1 MIYLDTHVVIWMYQK
16 DQQKFTPTGYSLIE
30 KEELVISPMVELEIE
45 YLFEIKKITERSAVI
60 IDYMRRQIGLTI
72 SDTPF
77 SEVSK
82 RAALLKWT
90 RDPFDR
96 LITAQAD
103 LQTASLLTKDGT
115 IHTHYPKAVW

>member
-16 DQQKFTPTGYSLIE
+16 DQQRFTTTGHSLIE
-30 KEELVISPMVELEIE
+30 QEYLVISPMVELEIE
-45 YLFEIKKITERSAVI
+45 YLFEIKKITERSSVI
-60 IDYMRRQIGLTI
+60 IDYMRKQIGLNI

-77 SEVSK
+77 SEVAK

-96 LITAQAD
+96 IITAQAD
-103 LQTASLLTKDGT
+103 IQEASLLTKDGS